1 MKNKNIIKDH
11 LNSCVSES
19 FYSLFSLNI
28 QMLRQKISNTGSW
41 PQKDRTKS
49 ESKRSYSTFFF
60 QSSAIA
66 NEFKW
71 PQAESTHYHHLFL
84 SVVLYEDLDLENF
97 RLHRRGK
104 KKTHEQV
111 VREI

>member
-28 QMLRQKISNTGSW
+28 QMLRQKSLIQAVGHRKTE
-41 PQKDRTKS
+41 QKVKAKEVTPLSSSRAQPLLMSLNGHKQSLLITTTF
-49 ESKRSYSTFFF
+49 SY
-60 QSSAIA
+60 
-66 NEFKW
+66 
-71 PQAESTHYHHLFL
+71 P
-84 SVVLYEDLDLENF
+84 VVLYEDLDLENF

-104 KKTHEQV
+104 KKTHKQV